1 MITRYSRSAPDKD
14 APGTM
19 SSMVRTALLIA
30 APVFALALPLPVA
43 AQEAGDWDTAR
54 ASLVAEGPGAMS
66 REISRWQQLYG
77 DTSAQLPFESY
88 SSFLLAN
95 PGFPDES
102 ALRARAEERLRREF
116 VSNEALLQF
125 FDRYAPVTNF
135 ARAHYTLALVGRDPA
150 GAATLAHQ
158 AWRGGEMSE
167 VAEATIAT
175 MFGANFSAEDHDAR
189 MDALL
194 WQRDPAAAARQLAR
208 TSMER
213 RPLFEARLRI
223 LQGGDGATSVPFAT
237 SDPGYI
243 YNRSRELRQKGRAA
257 EAVALHTNRQPL
269 VSRPFDATAWVT
281 ELLAVA
287 RTTDARGAQMVA
299 TSVDDAFAPDED
311 ISALEFKLR
320 DDYTSLMWLGG
331 TRALWDRGD
340 AAGAAPL
347 FYRYGAAARTPQ
359 TRSKGFYWA
368 GLAAS
373 RAGDSAGANRYYEM
387 AAQYADRYYGQLA
400 LDALGRDLPA
410 LAAVTPQGQ
419 PTDAERAAFRDLPI
433 TRAVTEV
440 ARDAPWSVGIRFYRA
455 IADQAT
461 TAAEHVLV
469 AELARDIGRR
479 DLAVNLL
486 DAAGADGH
494 EGFTMIGYPRLVT
507 PPGTNWTMI
516 HALARQESQFAQNAI
531 SHAGARGLMQ
541 FMPATAQEES
551 RRANMSYSASRLIDD
566 PTYSMQLGSNHIER
580 LLRTYNGSFP
590 LAVAAY
596 NAGPGNVNR
605 WLREN
610 GDPRTGAIG
619 WTEWVEK
626 IGFTE
631 TRTYVQRVLE
641 NAVVYEHLYPQEA
654 GQTRGISDFLR

>member
-1 MITRYSRSAPDKD
+1 
-14 APGTM
+14 M
-19 SSMVRTALLIA
+19 SSMVR
-30 APVFALALPLPVA
+30 VALPLLAALVVPFSA
-43 AQEAGDWDTAR
+43 SAQEASEWDTAR
-54 ASLVAEGPGAMS
+54 ASLVAEAPGPMA
-66 REISRWQQLYG
+66 REITRWQQLYDDRSG
-77 DTSAQLPFESY
+77 ALPFERY
-88 SSFLLAN
+88 ASFLLAN
-95 PGFPDES
+95 PGFPDET

-150 GAATLAHQ
+150 SATRLAHQ

-175 MFGANFSAEDHDAR
+175 MFGAGFTAEDHDAR

-194 WQRDPAAAARQLAR
+194 WQRDAAAAARHLAR
-208 TSMER
+208 TTLDR

-223 LQGGDGATSVPFAT
+223 LQGGDGATPVPFAN

-257 EAVALHTNRQPL
+257 EAVALHTNRAPL
-269 VSRPFDATAWVT
+269 ASRPFDATAWVG

-287 RTTDARGAQMVA
+287 RTTDARGAQRVA
-299 TSVDDAFAPDED
+299 ASVDDAFAAGED

-368 GLAAS
+368 GLASS
-373 RAGDSAGANRYYEM
+373 RAGNSAEANRYYEM
-387 AAQYADRYYGQLA
+387 AAQYGDRYYGQLA

-410 LAAVTPQGQ
+410 LAAATPQGQ
-419 PTDAERAAFRDLPI
+419 PTDAERAAFRALPI

-461 TAAEHVLV
+461 TPAEHVLV

-479 DLAVNLL
+479 DLAVNLAE
-486 DAAGADGH
+486 AAMADGH
-494 EGFTMIGYPRLVT
+494 AGFTTIGYPRLVA
-507 PPGTNWTMI
+507 PPGTNWTMVHSI
-516 HALARQESQFAQNAI
+516 TRQESQFAQNAI
-531 SHAGARGLMQ
+531 SHAGATGLMQ
-541 FMPATAQEES
+541 LMPGTAREEAQ
-551 RRANMSYSASRLIDD
+551 RAGMQYMSASLVNDADYNIR
-566 PTYSMQLGSNHIER
+566 LGSNHIER
-580 LLRTYNGSFP
+580 LLR
-590 LAVAAY
+590 
-596 NAGPGNVNR
+596 
-605 WLREN
+605 
-610 GDPRTGAIG
+610 
-619 WTEWVEK
+619 
-626 IGFTE
+626 
-631 TRTYVQRVLE
+631 
-641 NAVVYEHLYPQEA
+641 
-654 GQTRGISDFLR
+654 